1 MGRIRNFEN
10 MRFMPFKKR
19 IGNLAVVNFYMGE
32 NDIPK
37 PLQSYTDRV
46 PFSFFEIVQ
55 YEPNPYFGK
64 ESEYVYDEKNNRYKR
79 GENFLIHP
87 SCFKLKESSFML
99 AMWENIDHDELTP
112 DLKFVGGRP
121 FHLNKEERKIFFE
134 LAQIGQE
141 HLEKILHD
149 FYISQQ

>member
-1 MGRIRNFEN
+1 MGKIRNFEN
-10 MRFMPFKKR
+10 MRFLPFKKR
-19 IGNLAVVNFYMGE
+19 IGDLAVVNFYMDE
-32 NDIPK
+32 NDVPK
-37 PLQSYTDRV
+37 PLQSHLDLV

-55 YEPNPYFGK
+55 YEANSYFGK
-64 ESEYVYDEKNNRYKR
+64 ESEYVYDEKNNTYKS
-79 GENFLIHP
+79 GEHSFIHP
-87 SCFKLKESSFML
+87 SCFKSKESSIML

-121 FHLNKEERKIFFE
+121 FHLNEKERKVFFE